1 VITACRDADD
11 ARAGGIGLPVPSV
24 TPKLVPSDGQLEVR
38 VQSPCATPGF
48 APFRDASRVDRR
60 PLHVRRNARRMMP
73 LCHVVVARL
82 YQSEVV
88 GLDFAGK
95 RVLPETTQPRSAVS
109 PTAVRRH
116 GANYH
121 RIRELPVT
129 VPAREAP
136 PPSQHTREPE
146 VNDSRH
152 RTSW

>member
-1 VITACRDADD
+1 MPRRRCRSRGRYRLA
-11 ARAGGIGLPVPSV
+11 AAERHAQ
-24 TPKLVPSDGQLEVR
+24 LVPSDGQLEVR
-38 VQSPCATPGF
+38 VQSQCVMPGY
-48 APFRDASRVDRR
+48 APFREASRVDRW

-73 LCHVVVARL
+73 VFHFVVARL
-82 YQSEVV
+82 YQSEVA

-95 RVLPETTQPRSAVS
+95 RVLPETTQPQAAVS

-116 GANYH
+116 GASHH
-121 RIRELPVT
+121 RIRELPVS